1 MSNMRNMRKII
12 IKNRFY
18 LLVNFNS
25 ASRCIL
31 LSLLTFLIPKI
42 STDVP
47 VVSLELG
54 SNLNSTTIRE
64 GADVYFE
71 CNIKSNPWVYK
82 VNWRHN
88 VSKADLSIYSRS
100 IFCAPALNEIYLSL
114 QGKPLYN
121 NVLAGIIVAN
131 QSLVLQNVTR
141 ARSGSYTCI
150 GINNEGDGESNT
162 VLLDIKCKHNE

>member
-1 MSNMRNMRKII
+1 MNVKNSPFTNLWLRFLNKI
-12 IKNRFY
+12 
-18 LLVNFNS
+18 
-25 ASRCIL
+25 
-31 LSLLTFLIPKI
+31 P

-88 VSKADLSIYSRS
+88 VSRSDIVNVLLSGISFSYSFFINNFVNKS
-100 IFCAPALNEIYLSL
+100 F

-162 VLLDIKCKHNE
+162 VLLDIKCKHNEQQLLCYN